1 MDKLV
6 ELVQLIKDF
15 DGLIDSVSHMCS
27 NKSENFVLIAL
38 KQEKT
43 RIFKEAQELA
53 ESLLFPAEIEIEVQN
68 DSKKSKKVAKQ

>member
-27 NKSENFVLIAL
+27 NKNENFVLIAL

-43 RIFKEAQELA
+43 RIFKEAQTIA

-68 DSKKSKKVAKQ
+68 DSKKSKKVAK